1 MSEGE
6 VRGYVDVG
14 VEDRKS
20 EGGLDMQGKGDGMGW
35 LTMEVM
41 TAARCVCMCCCLLLR
56 QSVESWFGC
65 AHLSHSSSLRPAS
78 GCEGVVFS
86 LLSRAYR
93 IVCVSSVYSTV
104 RTGQYSYS
112 RYRTVV

>member
-20 EGGLDMQGKGDGMGW
+20 EGGLDMQGKGDVYGLAYYGSHDCCW
-35 LTMEVM
+35 L
-41 TAARCVCMCCCLLLR
+41 CVYVCCLLLR
-56 QSVESWFGC
+56 QSVESCFGC

-78 GCEGVVFS
+78 ACEG
-86 LLSRAYR
+86 
-93 IVCVSSVYSTV
+93 
-104 RTGQYSYS
+104 G
-112 RYRTVV
+112 